1 MTDILQ
7 KYKNAVGQL
16 THTNGKLLAEK
27 KQMHQDLLRQRD
39 DMAEALTLID
49 SGQLRAAAEVLRDS
63 LEYRTRNREVRR
75 NASGPSDSQHGSKTD
90 TKARARA
97 V

>member
-1 MTDILQ
+1 MDILQ

-39 DMAEALTLID
+39 DMADALALID

-63 LEYRTRNREVRR
+63 LEYRTRTREARR
-75 NASGPSDSQHGSKTD
+75 NAGGPRGSQDRSGANT
-90 TKARARA
+90 
-97 V
+97 